1 MIRHISRAISYI
13 NATPNRLTD
22 KVGMY
27 RLVILSL
34 WAIFGC
40 SIAASGFGLLAY
52 SISAQITAVLLAVV
66 TALVVNIICAK
77 LWRVHAHHESAVITA
92 LILFFMMT
100 PYAGVLTNW
109 ALLFAVAL
117 AVFSKYLITYRR
129 QHIFNAA
136 ALGAVLLV
144 VGIGGY
150 NLVTG
155 SDNNTDI
162 FQWWVAN
169 PVLFWPVLLLGI
181 LIVSKIRRWAMVGS
195 FIGVGLLVFLIDS
208 VRFGLPLWDSTL
220 VYFLSFPT
228 LFLAFFMLTEP
239 FTMPPRIHHQVMYG
253 ALVGALSST
262 AIFAPFLAMTPEL
275 ALILGNAFAY
285 TFRIKRKLFLKLQSK
300 RLIATNTWEFT
311 FSKPTGFTFEAG
323 QYVEWM
329 LPHEKNDS
337 RGPRRYFT
345 IASSPTESIV
355 RLALKVVPSDSD
367 MRSSTYK
374 QALMELDE
382 GQEIIVSQLA
392 GDFILPKNTETK
404 LGFIAGGIGV
414 TPFSSHLFSM
424 RDSGQQFDTQ
434 LYYCA
439 NTLAEL
445 AFFDEFKTM
454 SDTMPLVVI
463 PVIGKEV
470 VATPN
475 EHGFITAEM
484 LGRRTPDYTERTWY
498 ISGPPGMVN
507 AYQKL
512 LHESGVPKK
521 QIHTDFF
528 PGLA

>member
-13 NATPNRLTD
+13 NAIPNRLTD

-27 RLVILSL
+27 RLVTVSL
-34 WAIFGC
+34 LFIFIC
-40 SIAASGFGLLAY
+40 SLAASATGYLFYSVAAQLVSVSFAVGIALGLN
-52 SISAQITAVLLAVV
+52 VL
-66 TALVVNIICAK
+66 CAK
-77 LWRVHAHHESAVITA
+77 LWRVHANHESAIITGLIIFFLVAPKVSLEANVA
-92 LILFFMMT
+92 LI
-100 PYAGVLTNW
+100 AAVVIAVL
-109 ALLFAVAL
+109 
-117 AVFSKYLITYRR
+117 SKFIITYRK

-136 ALGAVLLV
+136 AFGAVAV
-144 VGIGGY
+144 AAGIWIY
-150 NLVTG
+150 NSVSG
-155 SDNNTDI
+155 STYNTDI
-162 FQWWVAN
+162 FGWWVAN

-195 FIGVGLLVFLIDS
+195 FIAVGLLVFLMEEF
-208 VRFGLPLWDSTL
+208 RFGMLVWDSPL
-220 VYFLSFPT
+220 LYFVSYPT

-239 FTMPPRIHHQVMYG
+239 FTMPPKTKHQVMYG
-253 ALVGALSST
+253 ALIGMLSST
-262 AIFAPFLAMTPEL
+262 AVFAPFLAMTPEL
-275 ALILGNAFAY
+275 ALVAGNAFAY
-285 TFRIKRKLFLKLQSK
+285 TFRIRRKLFLKLQSK
-300 RLIATNTWEFT
+300 RLIATNTWEFI
-311 FSKPTGFTFEAG
+311 FSKPTNFNFEAG

-329 LPHEKNDS
+329 LPHEKKDS

-345 IASSPTESIV
+345 IASSPTESVV

-374 QALMELDE
+374 QALLELDE

-414 TPFSSHLFSM
+414 TPFSSHLSWM
-424 RDSGQQFDTQ
+424 RDSGQQFDTR
-434 LYYCA
+434 LYYCC

-445 AFFDEFKTM
+445 AFLDEFQTM

-463 PVIGKEV
+463 PVIGKEAV
-470 VATPN
+470 QPPN
-475 EHGFITAEM
+475 ERGFITSEM
-484 LGRRTPDYTERTWY
+484 LARRTPDFRKRTWY

-512 LHESGVPKK
+512 LREAGVPKK